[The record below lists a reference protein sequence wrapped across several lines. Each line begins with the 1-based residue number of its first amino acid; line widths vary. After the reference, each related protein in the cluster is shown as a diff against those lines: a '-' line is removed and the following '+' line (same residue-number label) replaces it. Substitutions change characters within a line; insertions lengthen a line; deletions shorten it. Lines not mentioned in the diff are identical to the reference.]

1 MDCAFFGFHILAD
14 YIYIPMLLL
23 RHFVSF
29 LWVFSRF
36 LVSSPGASG
45 PDPASALKMV
55 PSVDIEKCDDSI

>member
-1 MDCAFFGFHILAD
+1 MDCAFFGFRILAD
-14 YIYIPMLLL
+14 YIYTDAFTTRL
-23 RHFVSF
+23 FASF